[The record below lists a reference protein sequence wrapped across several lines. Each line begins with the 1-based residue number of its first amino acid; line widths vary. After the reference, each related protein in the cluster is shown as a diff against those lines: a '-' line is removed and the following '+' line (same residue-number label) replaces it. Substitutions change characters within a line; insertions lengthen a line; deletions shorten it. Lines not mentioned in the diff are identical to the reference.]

1 VQRQVSA
8 PPKLCR
14 GALALA
20 ACFLWLA
27 PGHAAESPKT
37 LLMLD
42 LELIDQTRPGE
53 EAPPPPAERER
64 LARVGA
70 QLRDEFER
78 NGFYD
83 LIDPAR
89 AAPAIERARAS
100 YRYLHDCNGC
110 ELDIARSVDA
120 DRVLTGWVQKVS
132 ELILNLNIEIKDA
145 QTGDI
150 VLRKSVD
157 MRGNTDTTW
166 KRAASFLV
174 RDMREKQQGG
184 R

>member
-1 VQRQVSA
+1 MSAAPGRQRA
-8 PPKLCR
+8 A
-14 GALALA
+14 ALVLA
-20 ACFLWLA
+20 ACFLWLVS
-27 PGHAAESPKT
+27 GHAAESPKT

-53 EAPPPPAERER
+53 EGPPPPVERER
-64 LARVGA
+64 LARAGA

-83 LIDPAR
+83 VIDAAR
-89 AAPAIERARAS
+89 AAPAVERARAS

-110 ELDIARSVDA
+110 ELDIARSVNA

-145 QTGDI
+145 QTGDV

-157 MRGNTDTTW
+157 MRGNTDGTW
-166 KRAASFLV
+166 KRAVAFLV
-174 RDMREKQQGG
+174 RDMREKGQGG

>member
-1 VQRQVSA
+1 MSA
-8 PPKLCR
+8 RPKR
-14 GALALA
+14 RRFGALALA

-27 PGHAAESPKT
+27 PARAAESPKT

-42 LELIDQTRPGE
+42 FELIDQTRPGE
-53 EAPPPPAERER
+53 EAPPAAERER

-70 QLRDEFER
+70 QLREEFER

-83 LIDPAR
+83 VIDPAR
-89 AAPAIERARAS
+89 AAPAIERARSS

-110 ELDIARSVDA
+110 ELDIARSVNA
-120 DRVLTGWVQKVS
+120 ERVLTGWVQKVS

-145 QTGDI
+145 QTGAP

-157 MRGNTDTTW
+157 MRGNTDATW
-166 KRAASFLV
+166 KRAVSFLV
-174 RDMREKQQGG
+174 RDMREKHQGG